1 MKTIAARTLD
11 QLKIDYCLRAYEV
24 SEDELDAVSVARK
37 VNMPPEA
44 TFKTLVTRG
53 DKTGVILACV
63 RATPNWILRN
73 LPPQQ
78 AIKRLRWSP

>member
-44 TFKTLVTRG
+44 TFKTLVTRS

-63 RATPNWILRN
+63 RATPSWILRN
-73 LPPQQ
+73 WPPD
-78 AIKRLRWSP
+78 RR